1 MDLILLFQGTTG
13 VETGTSAAGQ
23 QWSRT
28 TAIFQTVDD
37 RQTII
42 APTCLGNMVE
52 VAQSLTPGA
61 VYRVKLNVESRLH
74 EGKYFHDI
82 RAWSIKAAFNAPST
96 PQISQPTPPT
106 TDWDN
111 VPDPL

>member
-1 MDLILLFQGTTG
+1 MELILMFQGTTG

-23 QWSRT
+23 QWSPT

-61 VYRVKLNVESRLH
+61 VYRVKINVESRLH
-74 EGKYFHDI
+74 DGKYFHDI

-96 PQISQPTPPT
+96 PQPATPSQAIN
-106 TDWDN
+106 DWDN

>member
-1 MDLILLFQGTTG
+1 MDLILLFQGTTS

-37 RQTII
+37 RQTTI

-74 EGKYFHDI
+74 DGKYFHDI

-96 PQISQPTPPT
+96 PQTQTPPQAIN
-106 TDWDN
+106 DWDN